1 MRPENRATEKLE
13 ESSSRTDEVH
23 PDEVRPDEVHPNEVQ
38 METTAE
44 AVVSVPAVGK
54 PFGKPP
60 KDLLP

>member
-23 PDEVRPDEVHPNEVQ
+23 PDEVRPDEVHPDEVQ